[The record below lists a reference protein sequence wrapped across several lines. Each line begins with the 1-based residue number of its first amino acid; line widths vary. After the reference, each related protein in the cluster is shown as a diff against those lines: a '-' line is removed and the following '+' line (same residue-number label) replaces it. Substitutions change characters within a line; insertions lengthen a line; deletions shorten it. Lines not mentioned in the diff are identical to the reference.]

1 MDAQANGGTFSVK
14 KLQEEVNEIDKKLA
28 KLHSSPMTEGLSFE
42 EIGFDYL
49 FVDEAHIYK
58 NLHVRPRR
66 LGNDLIEVQP

>member
-28 KLHSSPMTEGLSFE
+28 KLHSSPKTEGLSFE

-49 FVDEAHIYK
+49 
-58 NLHVRPRR
+58 LWTRR
-66 LGNDLIEVQP
+66 TSIRICLRTASPSRE